1 MNLHTEYYVTV
12 HIIVSLV
19 AFYHLNILLMV
30 HVTTLQRSINTRN
43 STEISRISLF
53 SVFQIES

>member
-19 AFYHLNILLMV
+19 AFYHLNIFFVFYMTDVLSLA
-30 HVTTLQRSINTRN
+30 HGACDN
-43 STEISRISLF
+43 STTF
-53 SVFQIES
+53 Y